1 MLGWREN
8 EKKRKTCREKRKA
21 VKENGK
27 QRRVGE
33 LATSEKIVSASRL
46 LIVYKTV
53 CLIQT
58 NH

>member
-1 MLGWREN
+1 MAG
-8 EKKRKTCREKRKA
+8 KRKEKENMRKNRKA